1 MDPGFPRAATYE
13 KFTDESYLSEAA
25 NICNLPKSRADV
37 HVVSSSLLRITGKK
51 LRFCQALFTAIA
63 TGKRTHRK
71 MFAEQGSDHGVN
83 VQGPRNEVEYENCP
97 VIETHEDL

>member
-13 KFTDESYLSEAA
+13 EVTDESYLSEAA

-37 HVVSSSLLRITGKK
+37 HV
-51 LRFCQALFTAIA
+51 ALFTAIA

-83 VQGPRNEVEYENCP
+83 VQGPRNEVEFENWP
-97 VIETHEDL
+97 VIETHEGL